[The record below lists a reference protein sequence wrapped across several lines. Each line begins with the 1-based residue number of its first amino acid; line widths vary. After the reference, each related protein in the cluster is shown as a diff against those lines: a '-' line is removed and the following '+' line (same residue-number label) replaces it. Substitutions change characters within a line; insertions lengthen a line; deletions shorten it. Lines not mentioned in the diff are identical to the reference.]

1 MVDDVELRLLKQ
13 EVIYQGLLKSD
24 REYHQKINNTISMQV
39 KQTEREMIEL
49 QQELEEQRALK
60 SLKSDYE
67 AIAKEIMAFES
78 QTIILGK
85 LNALKAEIASL
96 EEMSKS
102 EEIVRRQRQLHTLVC
117 MIQDLKGEVA
127 MLNQ

>member
-85 LNALKAEIASL
+85 LNALKAEIANL